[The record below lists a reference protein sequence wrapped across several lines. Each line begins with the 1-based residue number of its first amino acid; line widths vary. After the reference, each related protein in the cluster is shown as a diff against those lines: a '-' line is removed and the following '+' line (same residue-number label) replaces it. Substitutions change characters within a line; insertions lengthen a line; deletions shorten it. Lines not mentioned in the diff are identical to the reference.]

1 MAIVL
6 LAVGFL
12 VATVIAAVEY
22 VQLREAQARIEEL
35 ESRGG
40 GGGGGLFGELG
51 EIFEDAFGELGEGL
65 GGGGSQGLFGC
76 LLPDQPFSGEA
87 AGEGPVEEQVQA
99 IADQVE
105 RLRELEFTDPVE
117 PEVVSPQESAD
128 LVQDLFLE
136 EYTEAIG
143 EVEERLLTTL
153 GAIPAGTDLRSLR
166 SDLLGQQVAGFYD
179 PETGQLVVRQAGKDL
194 SPTDRVVLAHEL
206 DHALTDQALGIPVPD
221 DLRAGREDADLA
233 GSSLAEGDATLLMQ
247 QFSASLPLDEQLE
260 GFDPSAFTEAVQAQ
274 ADLADLPAY
283 LQSELTF
290 PYEDGL
296 TFACDLYQEGGWAAV
311 DRAYRDPPGTTLEIL
326 FPERYREG
334 FAPVDPRDPG
344 LRLKAWRATA
354 TVQMGAAPLL
364 WLFQAP
370 GGDPDAAS
378 ADARASVEAWA
389 GGEVHVWT
397 NGPDTA
403 VAMLL
408 AEQPGRDTLCAD
420 VGEWYGASFQD
431 DRETGTADGGLEAT
445 GGAQDAVVDCT
456 ADQVRV
462 GMAPDLRTARL
473 LAG

>member
-1 MAIVL
+1 VAIVL

-12 VATVIAAVEY
+12 VATVIAAIEY

-35 ESRGG
+35 ESRGE

-65 GGGGSQGLFGC
+65 GGGGSQGLAGC
-76 LLPDQPFSGEA
+76 LFPDQPFSGPPV
-87 AGEGPVEEQVQA
+87 GEGPVEEQVQA

-117 PEVVSPQESAD
+117 PEFVPSEESAD
-128 LVQDLFLE
+128 LVQDLFLD
-136 EYTEAIG
+136 EYTAAIG
-143 EVEERLLTTL
+143 DIEERILTTL

-166 SDLLGQQVAGFYD
+166 SELLGQQVAGFYD
-179 PETGQLVVRQAGKDL
+179 PETGQLVVRQSGEDL

-206 DHALTDQALGIPVPD
+206 DHALTDQALGLPVPD
-221 DLRAGREDADLA
+221 DLRAGQEDADLA
-233 GSSLAEGDATLLMQ
+233 GTSVAEGDATLLMQ
-247 QFSASLPLDEQLE
+247 QFSASLPLDEQLQ
-260 GFDPSAFTEAVQAQ
+260 GFDPSAFSEAIQAQ
-274 ADLADLPAY
+274 ADLADLPLY

-296 TFACDLYQEGGWAAV
+296 TFACDLYQEGGWATV
-311 DRAYRDPPGTTLEIL
+311 DRAYRDPPDSTLEIL

-334 FAPVDPRDPG
+334 FAPVDPRDPE

-354 TVQMGAAPLL
+354 FVEMGAAPLL

-370 GGDPDAAS
+370 GGDPDLAL
-378 ADARASVEAWA
+378 ADPRGSVEAWA
-389 GGEVHVWT
+389 GGEIHLWT

-420 VGEWYGASFQD
+420 VAEWYGASFRD
-431 DRETGTADGGLEAT
+431 DRETGTADGGLEAS
-445 GGAQDAVVDCT
+445 GGAQDAVVACAPND
-456 ADQVRV
+456 VRV
-462 GMAPDLRTARL
+462 GIAPDLRTARL
-473 LAG
+473 LTG

>member
-1 MAIVL
+1 VTIVL
-6 LAVGFL
+6 LAVGLL

-22 VQLREAQARIEEL
+22 VQLREARARIEEL
-35 ESRGG
+35 ESREG
-40 GGGGGLFGELG
+40 GGGGGLLGELD

-76 LLPDQPFSGEA
+76 LLPDQPFSGPRL
-87 AGEGPVEEQVQA
+87 GDGSVEEQVQA

-105 RLRELEFTDPVE
+105 RLRELEFTDPVD
-117 PEVVSPQESAD
+117 PEFVSPQESTD

-143 EVEERLLTTL
+143 DVEERLLTTV
-153 GAIPAGTDLRSLR
+153 GAIPAGTDLRSVR

-179 PETGQLVVRQAGKDL
+179 PETGQLVVRQAGEDL

-206 DHALTDQALGIPVPD
+206 DHALTDQALGLPVPD

-247 QFSASLPLDEQLE
+247 QFSTSLPLDERLQ
-260 GFDPSAFTEAVQAQ
+260 GFDASALTEAIQAQ
-274 ADLADLPAY
+274 ADLADVPPY

-296 TFACDLYQEGGWAAV
+296 TFACDLYREGGWGAL
-311 DRAYRDPPGTTLEIL
+311 DRAYRDPPDSTLEIM
-326 FPERYREG
+326 FPDRFREG
-334 FAPVDPRDPG
+334 FVPFDPRDPE
-344 LRLKAWRATA
+344 LRLKAWRSTA
-354 TVQMGAAPLL
+354 TLEMGAAPLL

-370 GGDPDAAS
+370 GGDPDAAL
-378 ADARASVEAWA
+378 ADPRGSVEAWA

-397 NGPDTA
+397 NGQDTA
-403 VAMLL
+403 VAMVL
-408 AEQPGRDTLCAD
+408 AEQSGRDTLCAD

-445 GGAQDAVVDCT
+445 GATQDAVVACT
-456 ADQVRV
+456 ADEVQV
-462 GMAPDLRTARL
+462 GIAPGLRTARL

>member
-1 MAIVL
+1 VAIVL

-51 EIFEDAFGELGEGL
+51 EIIEDAFGGLGEGF

-76 LLPDQPFSGEA
+76 LFPDQPFSGQP
-87 AGEGPVEEQVQA
+87 AGGGPVEEQVQA

-105 RLRELEFTDPVE
+105 RLRELEFTDHVE
-117 PEVVSPQESAD
+117 PEFVSPQESAD

-143 EVEERLLTTL
+143 DVEERLLTTL

-166 SDLLGQQVAGFYD
+166 SELLGQQVAGFYD
-179 PETGQLVVRQAGKDL
+179 PETGQLVVRRAGEDL

-206 DHALTDQALGIPVPD
+206 DHALTDQALGLPVPD
-221 DLRAGREDADLA
+221 DLRPGREDADLA
-233 GSSLAEGDATLLMQ
+233 GSSLAEGDATLLMR
-247 QFSASLPLDEQLE
+247 QFSASLPLDEQLQ
-260 GFDPSAFTEAVQAQ
+260 GFDPSAFTEAIQAQ

-296 TFACDLYQEGGWAAV
+296 TFACDLYQEGGWGAV
-311 DRAYRDPPGTTLEIL
+311 DRAYRAPPDSTLEIL
-326 FPERYREG
+326 SPERYREG
-334 FAPVDPRDPG
+334 FEPVDPRDPE

-370 GGDPDAAS
+370 GGDPDAAL
-378 ADARASVEAWA
+378 ADARGSVEAWA
-389 GGEVHVWT
+389 GGEAHVWT

-403 VAMLL
+403 VAMVL

-431 DRETGTADGGLEAT
+431 DRETGKADGGLEAA
-445 GGAQDAVVDCT
+445 GGAQDAVVACT
-456 ADQVRV
+456 ADEVRL
-462 GMAPDLRTARL
+462 GIAPGPRTARL

>member
-1 MAIVL
+1 VTIVL

-22 VQLREAQARIEEL
+22 VQLREARARIEEL

-40 GGGGGLFGELG
+40 GGDGGLFGELE
-51 EIFEDAFGELGEGL
+51 EIFEDAFGELGESI

-76 LLPDQPFSGEA
+76 LFPDQPLSGPPL
-87 AGEGPVEEQVQA
+87 GDGTVEEQVQA

-105 RLRELEFTDPVE
+105 RLRELAFTEPVE
-117 PEVVSPQESAD
+117 PEFVSPQESTD

-143 EVEERLLTTL
+143 DVEERLLTTV
-153 GAIPAGTDLRSLR
+153 GAIPEGTDLRSLR

-179 PETGQLVVRQAGKDL
+179 PETGQLVVRQAGEDL

-206 DHALTDQALGIPVPD
+206 DHALTDQALGLPVPD

-247 QFSASLPLDEQLE
+247 QFSASLPLGEQLQ
-260 GFDPSAFTEAVQAQ
+260 GLDPSAFIEAIQAQ
-274 ADLADLPAY
+274 AGLANLPPY

-290 PYEDGL
+290 PYEDGMS
-296 TFACDLYQEGGWAAV
+296 FACDLYQDGGWAAV
-311 DRAYRDPPGTTLEIL
+311 DRAYRDPPDSTLEIL

-334 FAPVDPRDPG
+334 FAPVDPRDPE

-354 TVQMGAAPLL
+354 FVQMGAAPLL

-370 GGDPDAAS
+370 GGDPDAAL
-378 ADARASVEAWA
+378 ADPRASVEAWA
-389 GGEVHVWT
+389 GGEIHLWT

-431 DRETGTADGGLEAT
+431 DREVRTAGGGLEVT
-445 GGAQDAVVDCT
+445 GGAQDAVVACT
-456 ADQVRV
+456 ADEVRV
-462 GMAPDLRTARL
+462 GIAPDLRTARL

>member
-1 MAIVL
+1 VAIVL

-12 VATVIAAVEY
+12 VASIIAAVEY

-35 ESRGG
+35 ESRGQG
-40 GGGGGLFGELG
+40 GSGGLFGELG
-51 EIFEDAFGELGEGL
+51 EIFEDAFGELGEGF

-76 LLPDQPFSGEA
+76 LLPDQPFSGPSV
-87 AGEGPVEEQVQA
+87 GQGTVEEQVQA

-105 RLRELEFTDPVE
+105 RLRELEFTDPVD
-117 PEVVSPQESAD
+117 PEFVSPQESTD

-143 EVEERLLTTL
+143 DVEERLLTTV

-179 PETGQLVVRQAGKDL
+179 PETGQLVVRQAGEDL

-206 DHALTDQALGIPVPD
+206 DHALTDQALGLPVPD

-247 QFSASLPLDEQLE
+247 QFSASLPLDEQLQ
-260 GFDPSAFTEAVQAQ
+260 GFDPSALTEAIQAQ
-274 ADLADLPAY
+274 ADLADVPPY

-296 TFACDLYQEGGWAAV
+296 SFACELYQQGEWGSV
-311 DRAYRDPPGTTLEIL
+311 DRAYQDPPESSLEIL
-326 FPERYREG
+326 FPARYGEG
-334 FAPVDPRDPG
+334 FEPVDPRDPSI
-344 LRLKAWRATA
+344 RLKAYRLTA
-354 TVQMGAAPLL
+354 SMQMGAAPLL

-370 GGDPDAAS
+370 GGDRGRVLPDP
-378 ADARASVEAWA
+378 RASVEGWA
-389 GGEVHVWT
+389 GGEVHLWT
-397 NGPDTA
+397 DGPATA
-403 VAMLL
+403 LRMAL
-408 AEQPGRDTLCAD
+408 AERPGVDTLCLD
-420 VGEWYGASFQD
+420 VQEWYGSSFPE
-431 DRETGTADGGLEAT
+431 DRERETPDGAFEADGDR
-445 GGAQDAVVDCT
+445 QDAVITCT
-456 ADQVRV
+456 PDEVRV
-462 GMAPDLRTARL
+462 GIAPDLRTARL

>member
-1 MAIVL
+1 VAIVL

-40 GGGGGLFGELG
+40 GGDGGLFGKLD
-51 EIFEDAFGELGEGL
+51 EIFEDAFGELGGSI

-76 LLPDQPFSGEA
+76 LFPDQPFSGPPL
-87 AGEGPVEEQVQA
+87 GDGTVEEQVRT

-105 RLRELEFTDPVE
+105 RLRELEFTEPVE
-117 PEVVSPQESAD
+117 PEFVSPQESAD
-128 LVQDLFLE
+128 LVQDLFLD

-143 EVEERLLTTL
+143 DVEERLLTTL

-179 PETGQLVVRQAGKDL
+179 PETGQLVVRQADEDL
-194 SPTDRVVLAHEL
+194 SPADRVVLAHEL
-206 DHALTDQALGIPVPD
+206 DHALTDQALGLPVPD

-247 QFSASLPLDEQLE
+247 QFSASLPLDEQLQ
-260 GFDPSAFTEAVQAQ
+260 GFDPSALTEAIQVQAEV
-274 ADLADLPAY
+274 ADLPPY

-290 PYEDGL
+290 PYEDGM

-311 DRAYRDPPGTTLEIL
+311 DRAYRDPPDSTLEIL

-334 FAPVDPRDPG
+334 FAPVDPRDPE
-344 LRLKAWRATA
+344 LRLKAWRSTA

-370 GGDPDAAS
+370 GGDPDAGLG
-378 ADARASVEAWA
+378 DPRASVEAWA
-389 GGEVHVWT
+389 GGEVHLWT

-408 AEQPGRDTLCAD
+408 AEQSGLDTLCAD

-431 DRETGTADGGLEAT
+431 DREAGTADGGLEAT
-445 GGAQDAVVDCT
+445 GGAQDAVVACT
-456 ADQVRV
+456 PDEVRV
-462 GMAPDLRTARL
+462 GIAPDLRIARL

>member
-1 MAIVL
+1 MQPQQPLAAPPGRGRTVAIVL
-6 LAVGFL
+6 LAVGLL
-12 VATVIAAVEY
+12 VASIIAAVEY

-35 ESRGG
+35 ESRGE
-40 GGGGGLFGELG
+40 GGGGGLLGELG
-51 EIFEDAFGELGEGL
+51 DIFEDAFGELGEGL
-65 GGGGSQGLFGC
+65 GGGGSQGLLGC
-76 LLPDQPFSGEA
+76 LFPDQPFSGS
-87 AGEGPVEEQVQA
+87 PVVGTEEEQVQA
-99 IADQVE
+99 IANQVE

-117 PEVVSPQESAD
+117 PEFVSPQESAD

-143 EVEERLLTTL
+143 DVEERLLTTL

-179 PETGQLVVRQAGKDL
+179 PETGQLVVRQADQDL

-247 QFSASLPLDEQLE
+247 QFSASLPLDEQLQ
-260 GFDPSAFTEAVQAQ
+260 GLDPSAFTEAIQAQ
-274 ADLADLPAY
+274 ADLATLPPY

-311 DRAYRDPPGTTLEIL
+311 DRAYRDAPDSTLEVL
-326 FPERYREG
+326 FPDRYREG
-334 FAPVDPRDPG
+334 FAPVDVRAPEI
-344 LRLKAWRATA
+344 RLKAWRATA
-354 TVQMGAAPLL
+354 TVQVGAAPLL

-370 GGDPDAAS
+370 GGDPDAAL
-378 ADARASVEAWA
+378 ADPRASVEAWA
-389 GGEVHVWT
+389 GGEVHLWT

-408 AEQPGRDTLCAD
+408 A
-420 VGEWYGASFQD
+420 
-431 DRETGTADGGLEAT
+431 
-445 GGAQDAVVDCT
+445 
-456 ADQVRV
+456 
-462 GMAPDLRTARL
+462 
-473 LAG
+473 